1 MLFLLVAV
9 NNVFLK
15 KNTILMS
22 DYNAT
27 NQFTI
32 FFLQLKWY
40 IVTSYMTSYMSFTTL
55 SLTPYDKKKNV
66 KITNYFTNC

>member
-1 MLFLLVAV
+1 
-9 NNVFLK
+9 
-15 KNTILMS
+15 MS

-55 SLTPYDKKKNV
+55 SLAPYDKKKNV
-66 KITNYFTNC
+66 KITNYFTN